1 MKTISELL
9 KSVNSYPIPANV
21 IEEAAIKHGL
31 ELDAEATPEAIQGK
45 PYELA
50 KADVYAFLAVAPN
63 VTQNSVSFSFTA
75 DQREYFLSLSAG
87 IRDKWGYTGAGSGQ
101 GYGYMGEDY

>member
-9 KSVNSYPIPANV
+9 ESVNTYPIPANV

-31 ELDAEATPEAIQGK
+31 ELDAEATPETIQDK

-63 VTQNSVSFSFTA
+63 LTQNGVSISFSA
-75 DQREYFLSLSAG
+75 DQREYFLSLSTG
-87 IRDKWGYTGAGSGQ
+87 IRDKWDYTDAGSGQ
-101 GYGYMGEDY
+101 GFGYMGEDY